1 MCDALGISVNLNL
14 LTLLKSWLSI
24 NQSMPIWIFF
34 VIAVGSML
42 ATAVIIL
49 LLKWTEEFAL
59 LRRTFHSVLH
69 SRRRREV
76 SDEKDGYSH
85 IV

>member
-1 MCDALGISVNLNL
+1 M
-14 LTLLKSWLSI
+14 LLKSWLSI

-34 VIAVGSML
+34 VIAVGSMF
-42 ATAVIIL
+42 ATAGIIL

-59 LRRTFHSVLH
+59 LQRASQAIHSVLH
-69 SRRRREV
+69 SRRRRDV
-76 SDEKDGYSH
+76 SDEKDGYTH